1 LELKQKAYNHRKQRQ
16 AIQENY
22 RAAVCIF
29 RKKTQTVK
37 AQLELKLASDY
48 SDNKKKKKGFKYA
61 NSK

>member
-1 LELKQKAYNHRKQRQ
+1 MELKQKAYNHRKQRQ

-48 SDNKKKKKGFKYA
+48 SDNKKKKRL
-61 NSK
+61 